1 MGEYAGADG
10 ADIVGRATE
19 LGLLGGFLAGAAAG
33 TAGTLVVSGDAGVGK
48 TALVQH
54 ACNAPGLAA
63 WVFAGACLPLASM
76 TVPFLALRSA
86 FRAAPR
92 FDGDA
97 RPTLPKAGEV
107 PHDVPVAIDVWL
119 DELCLRRP
127 VVMVIDDLQ
136 WADQSTLDVLMY
148 LIAGPTNRR
157 LAIIATLRTG
167 EVDEAHPLHRW
178 LADIRRLP
186 RIDWL
191 GLHPFDRLDTEA
203 QLAHLLGAPP
213 HQSLL
218 QEIFTHTAGNAYLNR
233 LVVAG
238 LKPDARHLPAELP
251 SDLKAAVLRSWR
263 GLSAGSRRL
272 TQLMAVGGRPVRA
285 EDLGAV
291 ARPKGLPDGVLAL
304 LHEAAD
310 AGIVEC
316 SLDGTHWWFHHPLI
330 AEVLE
335 QRLDAD
341 ERIRWH
347 GAFAAH
353 EENRL
358 ADHEAPDFASLA
370 ALADHHYTSGH
381 TGDAYRWA
389 LRASAAAGHA
399 GGTAEMLRLLR
410 RAVGLRS
417 GLPDAV
423 ESQQELWSRLRAA
436 AAETG
441 SMDEELEAVEALLSG
456 PDIGTRP
463 LEAGELLVRRA
474 HLRFSMGRSFMTLGE
489 MREAV
494 RLTAVEPE
502 SWQHALALAEL
513 AHVGVWK
520 DEAEAESH
528 AVRALTIA
536 RAAGNPR
543 ALSYALTA
551 NSMTALTKGSA
562 RRARAFATEGMAAA
576 VQAREFWAFVHATMW
591 LANATETWTS
601 QVFADLMRAGRQ
613 ELARLGAPHV
623 YIAKMAADEAGSYLA
638 IGQWR
643 ECEQALRIALGSDPG
658 TMGDVAARLTAA
670 RLAAWQG
677 RTDEAQSHLARAEE
691 LYSQKSAFTNLDF
704 DAIRAEI
711 CLAAGQPEAAYA
723 AAMIGATADGLAPTM
738 CEWLIPLA
746 ARSLA
751 DSIRL
756 AKDEGAP
763 TAALAA
769 LTDELVQRFPIT
781 LRDVGETTVLYTLQ
795 LAALDL
801 LYVAEVG
808 RARECADNA
817 TDWIR
822 TADACH
828 AATLRWEEA
837 YSCWRAVESLLLH
850 GHAQRG
856 LAAAVLRRG
865 LDLAE
870 ELRAGPI
877 QEQLREL
884 ATRARITVDR
894 PIVRD
899 SAAAHATLPGL
910 TPREREILEYVVAG
924 RTYAE
929 IAASLVISEK
939 TVSSHISNLLR
950 KTGAAN
956 RLDLSRLATRPAA
969 AGPVAPAQSTTA
981 RTRPPP

>member
-1 MGEYAGADG
+1 MVENAGADG

-19 LGLLGGFLAGAAAG
+19 LGVLGTFLTGAAAG

-63 WVFAGACLPLASM
+63 WIFAGACLPLASM

-92 FDGDA
+92 FEGDT
-97 RPTLPKAGEV
+97 RPTLPKTGEA

-119 DELCLRRP
+119 EELCQRRP

-148 LIAGPTNRR
+148 LIAGPINRR

-167 EVDEAHPLHRW
+167 EVAEDHPLHRW

-191 GLHPFDRLDTEA
+191 GLRPFDRLDTEA
-203 QLAHLLGAPP
+203 QVTHLLGAPP

-238 LKPDARHLPAELP
+238 LEPEARHLPVELP

-263 GLSAGSRRL
+263 SLSVEARRL
-272 TQLMAVGGRPVRA
+272 TQLMAVGGRPLRA

-291 ARPKGLPDGVLAL
+291 ARPDGRPDGTLEL

-316 SLDGTHWWFHHPLI
+316 NRDGMHWWFHHPLI

-335 QRLDAD
+335 QRLDGD
-341 ERIRWH
+341 ERRRWH
-347 GAFAAH
+347 GAFAAR
-353 EENRL
+353 EETRL
-358 ADHEAPDFASLA
+358 TDHGTPDFESLA

-399 GGTAEMLRLLR
+399 GGAAEMLRLLR
-410 RAVGLRS
+410 RAVALRS
-417 GLPDAV
+417 GLPDAA

-436 AAETG
+436 AEEAG
-441 SMDEELEAVEALLSG
+441 AMDDELEAVEALLAG
-456 PDIGTRP
+456 IDAGANP
-463 LEAGELLVRRA
+463 LDTGELLVRRA
-474 HLRFSMGRSFMTLGE
+474 LLRFSTGRSFLEIGE

-494 RLTAVEPE
+494 RLTAVEPD

-520 DEAEAESH
+520 NEAGAESH
-528 AVRALTIA
+528 AVQALTIA

-551 NSMTALTKGSA
+551 NAMVAVVNTRAQEA
-562 RRARAFATEGMAAA
+562 RIFATEAISAA

-591 LANATETWTS
+591 LSNATETWTS
-601 QVFADLMRAGRQ
+601 QVFADLMRAGRAQ
-613 ELARLGAPHV
+613 LARLGAPHV
-623 YIAKMAADEAGSYLA
+623 YIAKMAASEAESYLA
-638 IGQWR
+638 VGLWR
-643 ECEQALRIALGSDPG
+643 ECTQALRVALGSDPG
-658 TMGDVAARLTAA
+658 AMGDAGARLTAA

-677 RTDEAQSHLARAEE
+677 RTGEAEAHLERAEE
-691 LYSQKSAFTNLDF
+691 LYAQKSDFINLDF
-704 DAIRAEI
+704 AAIRAEV
-711 CLAAGQPEAAYA
+711 CLAAEKPEAAYA
-723 AAMIGATADGLAPTM
+723 AAMAGATSEGLSPTM
-738 CEWLIPLA
+738 CEWLVPLA

-751 DSIRL
+751 DLIRL
-756 AKDEGAP
+756 AKDEGRP
-763 TAALAA
+763 TADLAA
-769 LTDELVQRFPIT
+769 LTDELVQRFPAT
-781 LRDVGETTVLYTLQ
+781 LRDLGEATELYTVQ
-795 LAALDL
+795 LAALNL
-801 LYVAEVG
+801 LYQAEVG
-808 RARECADNA
+808 RARDRAGNA
-817 TDWIR
+817 KDWIR
-822 TADACH
+822 SADACG

-850 GHAQRG
+850 GHTQRG
-856 LAAAVLRRG
+856 LAASFLRRG
-865 LDLAE
+865 LALAE
-870 ELRAGPI
+870 ELQAGPI
-877 QEQLREL
+877 KEQLREL
-884 ATRARITVDR
+884 ATRARIAVGR
-894 PIVRD
+894 PVAGIS
-899 SAAAHATLPGL
+899 SAAYAALPGL

-950 KTGAAN
+950 KTGASN

-969 AGPVAPAQSTTA
+969 S
-981 RTRPPP
+981 